1 MRVTAL
7 VVGLMAALVSTGVI
21 AADISPIVPPALPR
35 PLLTPADA
43 ALPIELDAAFSE
55 FDRRNNRLVFRQ
67 LNITQG
73 TLVIK
78 ADQATA
84 DPADFENSVWIF
96 TGNVSINNAETRSTC
111 DRAELTFRGNRLR
124 RAVLSGLP
132 ATFSQ
137 SGTAGNPP
145 TQGQADLLD
154 YDFDAGTIQLTTNA
168 VLSDGRN
175 EISGSRIA
183 YDLQREVVTAGDSP
197 DGAVR
202 MRITPQQKPAPPA
215 SKP

>member
-1 MRVTAL
+1 
-7 VVGLMAALVSTGVI
+7 MAALISAGVS
-21 AADISPIVPPALPR
+21 AADPSPEAPPSLPR
-35 PLLTPADA
+35 PVLTPADP

-73 TLVIK
+73 ALAIT

-96 TGNVSINNAETRSTC
+96 TGNVSINNADTRTTC
-111 DRAELTFRGNRLR
+111 DRAELTFRGNNLR

-132 ATFSQ
+132 ATFRQ

-145 TQGQADLLD
+145 TEGQADLLD

-183 YDLQREVVTAGDSP
+183 YDLRREVVTAGGSP

-202 MRITPQQKPAPPA
+202 MRITPQQKPTPPP